1 MAKAPAKPP
10 ARSTPR
16 PAGPP
21 PVVAVVGDEPFLQTE
36 AIAGLFAS
44 LPADAERVDV
54 EGDSAT
60 LADALDE
67 VRSLS
72 MFGGGLKVVVV
83 RNADE
88 FITRYREKLEDY
100 VAASSPGSGVLVL
113 RCKTLPK
120 NQRIYKAIDKA
131 GKVVLAEPPKAN
143 ALPRWVIDRGK
154 RPHGLLVTPDA
165 AAMLADLIGADLGRL
180 DNELAKLAL
189 AEGDGPVT
197 PAAVAGSVAFQREQE
212 MWHLTDELTAGD
224 VASAVRRWRQLTRLD
239 TSAEFRAVTWLTMW
253 LEKAGGALSMQQ
265 RGERSFAIAKA
276 LRIWPADNVAPL
288 LRTATA
294 MGEGGVARAV
304 DALAE
309 VDRRN
314 KSGLGDPAANVER
327 FLLTLA

>member
-1 MAKAPAKPP
+1 MAKSPAKSP
-10 ARSTPR
+10 ARSAA

-36 AIAGLFAS
+36 AIAALFAA
-44 LPADAERVDV
+44 LPGDAERVDV
-54 EGDSAT
+54 EGESAS

-67 VRSLS
+67 VRSMS

-100 VAASSPGSGVLVL
+100 VAAASPGGGVLVL
-113 RCKTLPK
+113 RCKSLPK
-120 NQRIYKAIDKA
+120 NQRIYKAIERA
-131 GKVVLAEPPKAN
+131 GRIVAAEPPKAG
-143 ALPRWVIDRGK
+143 ALPRWIIDRGK

-165 AAMLADLIGADLGRL
+165 ASMLADLIGADLGRL

-189 AEGDGPVT
+189 MGDGGPVT
-197 PAAVAGSVAFQREQE
+197 PAAIAGSVAFQREQE

-253 LEKAGGALSMQQ
+253 LEKAGGALAMQ
-265 RGERSFAIAKA
+265 RAGERPFAIAKA

-288 LRTATA
+288 LRVAAT
-294 MGEGGVARAV
+294 MGERGVASAV

-327 FLLTLA
+327 FLLSLG